1 MGTFSI
7 GHWLVILAVVVLL
20 FGAKKIPELAKGV
33 GQGIKDFKKAIKED
47 KEAEAATVEKVEAKP
62 EETVVTAT
70 PTTATSN
77 PIAPVEEKKVV

>member
-70 PTTATSN
+70 PT
-77 PIAPVEEKKVV
+77 APVEEKKVV

>member
-1 MGTFSI
+1 MGSFSI

-47 KEAEAATVEKVEAKP
+47 KENEAAAAAGVDKVEAKQ
-62 EETVVTAT
+62 ENIVTPSTTTSTT
-70 PTTATSN
+70 P
-77 PIAPVEEKKVV
+77 PVDEKKAV

>member
-47 KEAEAATVEKVEAKP
+47 KEAEAATNVEKVEAKP
-62 EETVVTAT
+62 EEVIVTAT
-70 PTTATSN
+70 TATQ
-77 PIAPVEEKKVV
+77 APVTPAEEKKAV